1 MAEIAVTRDL
11 VKRLAKASRLTL
23 TEEETTKYTQ
33 QLSVILEA
41 FNELDQVDTEGVEP
55 SYHPIELEDAL
66 RDDISKKWEWDPLAN
81 VVDKEG
87 RNIRGPKIK

>member
-1 MAEIAVTRDL
+1 MAEIAVTRDM
-11 VKRLAKASRLTL
+11 VERLAKASRLTL

-66 RDDISKKWEWDPLAN
+66 RDDEPKKWEWDPLAN

>member
-11 VKRLAKASRLTL
+11 VERLAKSARLALT
-23 TEEETTKYTQ
+23 TEEITKYTQ

-41 FNELDQVDTEGVEP
+41 FNELDQVDTVGVEP

-66 RDDISKKWEWDPLAN
+66 RDDEPRKWEWEPLAN